1 MLELKVNSS
10 SSIFT
15 EQPIDVLQEMAAYEA
30 LWSKSTASFK
40 TLATIF
46 RENPNSSP
54 SEFFKAGELEGI
66 TAELVKRLANS
77 KNKGYNAC
85 LFRTADYPTKL
96 RDAEHPIEFFYYRGE
111 LDLAFSP
118 KSVAVVGTRSPSE
131 EGIRRTRK
139 LVAHL
144 VQSGFTIF
152 SGLAKGVDTEAHRTA
167 IEHGGRTVAVI
178 GTPITEVYPKEN
190 ADLQEEIADKH
201 LLISQVP
208 ILRYSNQTY
217 KGNRLFFPE
226 RNITMSALT
235 DATIIVEAGETSGT
249 LIQARAALKQNRKLF
264 ILDSCF
270 ENPSIS
276 WPAKFAERG
285 AIRVKSFEDII
296 GHLRDAPSGS

>member
-1 MLELKVNSS
+1 MLNLKVNTNT
-10 SSIFT
+10 SIFT
-15 EQPIDVLQEMAAYEA
+15 EQPIDVFREMAAYEA
-30 LWSKSTASFK
+30 LWSQSTASFK
-40 TLATIF
+40 SLAAIF
-46 RENPNSSP
+46 RENPNAVP
-54 SEFFKAGELEGI
+54 SEFFKDNELDDVA
-66 TAELVKRLANS
+66 AELAKRLTNA
-77 KNKGYNAC
+77 KNKNYNAC

-131 EGIRRTRK
+131 DGIRRTRK

-144 VQSGFTIF
+144 VRDGITIF
-152 SGLAKGVDTEAHRTA
+152 SGLAKGVDTQAHKTA
-167 IEHGGRTVAVI
+167 IEYGGRTVAVI

-190 ADLQEEIADKH
+190 ANLQEEIASKH

-208 ILRYSNQTY
+208 ILRYEKQTY
-217 KGNRLFFPE
+217 IGNRFFFPE

-235 DATIIVEAGETSGT
+235 DATIIVEASETSGT

-270 ENPSIS
+270 ENRNIT

-296 GHLRDAPSGS
+296 ERL